1 MARRSRFFSLVLVTL
16 FLASPLAAVSRT
28 AHPAPRA
35 EVSFARLWA
44 GISRL
49 VGLASTTPTHPPVLP
64 AGDNGSTMDPDG
76 KKPSV
81 LPTGDNGSTMDPNG
95 GK

>member
-16 FLASPLAAVSRT
+16 FLASPLAAISR
-28 AHPAPRA
+28 APHPAPKA
-35 EVSFARLWA
+35 TTSFARLWA

-49 VGLASTTPTHPPVLP
+49 VGLASTTPTRPP
-64 AGDNGSTMDPDG
+64 
-76 KKPSV
+76 V